1 MAKNKPTLPPRK
13 WYSLQQAADKLT
25 RELGESV
32 TIDDLLHY
40 CQIELLNISVYVGK
54 ALSVIRIGDLVFSE
68 IELKN
73 EEKILPKKY
82 LNFHILGD
90 YQKNI
95 SIEHIFDFRKGI
107 QTEYTN
113 GLVKMTL
120 SGYDEKFDDVILID
134 GFMNLWAP
142 IGNNPKD
149 IKCIKEKG
157 LRINGMQYL
166 ISPNRNED
174 FRIVIQ
180 MSLDWK
186 CQEDIFISLENIYI
200 LESDLNA
207 FIEGK
212 EKSID
217 INEVIEKSKIGRP
230 KDARYKEIV
239 ETAKKL
245 FLKYPEANRESIKN
259 TVMDLLNIDGLSDE
273 QIRRYL
279 KENEIGK
286 LGGSSISNMSL

>member
-1 MAKNKPTLPPRK
+1 MPKNQIKLPPRK
-13 WYSLQQAADKLT
+13 WYSLQQAADKLSQDT
-25 RELGESV
+25 NRTI

-40 CQIELLNISVYVGK
+40 CQIELLNISIYVGK

-68 IELKN
+68 IALKGV
-73 EEKILPKKY
+73 EKILPKKY
-82 LNFHILGD
+82 LNFHILGG
-90 YQKNI
+90 YQRNI
-95 SIEHIFDFRKGI
+95 SIEHIFEIRKGI
-107 QTEYTN
+107 QTEYNN

-120 SGYDEKFDDVILID
+120 SNYDKKFDDVILID

-149 IKCIKEKG
+149 IKEIKEKG
-157 LRINGMQYL
+157 LRISGMQYL
-166 ISPNRNED
+166 VSPNRDED

-180 MSLDWK
+180 LSLDWE
-186 CQEDIFISLENIYI
+186 CQEDLFISSDDIYI
-200 LESDLNA
+200 LDSDLNA

-212 EKSID
+212 TKPID
-217 INEVIEKSKIGRP
+217 IDEVIEKSRIGRQ
-230 KDARYKEIV
+230 KNKRHNEIID
-239 ETAKKL
+239 TAKKL

-259 TVMDLLNIDGLSDE
+259 AVMDLLNIDDLSDE

-286 LGGSSISNMSL
+286 RGGSSISKMSL